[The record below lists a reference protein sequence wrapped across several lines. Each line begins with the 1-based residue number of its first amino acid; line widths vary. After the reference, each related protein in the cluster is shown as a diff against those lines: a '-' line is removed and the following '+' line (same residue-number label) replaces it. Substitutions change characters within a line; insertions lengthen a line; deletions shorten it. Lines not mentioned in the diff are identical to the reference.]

1 MKSGRSSKQA
11 TNAVSPEAKHFTFPV
26 PDAGQCN
33 GTALRMATRRIS
45 QLYDVILAP
54 CGLRS
59 TQLSI
64 LTAIA
69 RSARPTISEI
79 ANAMVIDR
87 SALAHNLKPL
97 KRSGLVRIV
106 ADDGDK
112 RTRLIVLT
120 ADGRA
125 KLSEAL
131 PLWEEAQR
139 SFRAA
144 FGTKNAEAMRA
155 SLNILTS
162 ANFAQAFQGVK
173 KD

>member
-1 MKSGRSSKQA
+1 MPLARRLDISHFLFRMLASAMARHCVWQPA
-11 TNAVSPEAKHFTFPV
+11 ASPNFMMSYWLPA
-26 PDAGQCN
+26 
-33 GTALRMATRRIS
+33 
-45 QLYDVILAP
+45 
-54 CGLRS
+54 GLRS

-69 RSARPTISEI
+69 RAARPTISEI

-97 KRSGLVRIV
+97 ERSGLVRII
-106 ADDGDK
+106 ADEGDK
-112 RTRLIVLT
+112 RSRLIVLT
-120 ADGRA
+120 TEGRA

-144 FGTKNAEAMRA
+144 FGTKNAEAMRT

-162 ANFAQAFQGVK
+162 ADFARAFQGGK

>member
-1 MKSGRSSKQA
+1 MKSAFSLKQNKKTVAGKAWHSSLR
-11 TNAVSPEAKHFTFPV
+11 V
-26 PDAGQCN
+26 PDAGECN

-54 CGLRS
+54 CGIRS
-59 TQLSI
+59 TQFSI

-69 RSARPTISEI
+69 RAAKPSIGEI
-79 ANAMVIDR
+79 ANSMVIDR

-97 KRSGLVRIV
+97 ERAGLVQIV
-106 ADDGDK
+106 ADESDK
-112 RTRLIVLT
+112 RSRLIVLT
-120 ADGRA
+120 SDGVA

-139 SFRAA
+139 NFRIA
-144 FGTKNAEAMRA
+144 FGTKNADKMRE

-162 ANFAQAFQGVK
+162 ADFARAFQSDK
-173 KD
+173 

>member
-1 MKSGRSSKQA
+1 MKSGRSPKPDKNTIGA
-11 TNAVSPEAKHFTFPV
+11 EAEHFPLRV
-26 PDAGQCN
+26 PDAGECN

-59 TQLSI
+59 TQFSI

-69 RSARPTISEI
+69 RTARPTIGEI
-79 ANAMVIDR
+79 ANSMIIDR

-97 KRSGLVRIV
+97 ERGGLVRIV
-106 ADDGDK
+106 ADENDR

-120 ADGRA
+120 AAGRA

-139 SFRAA
+139 NFRRA
-144 FGTKNAEAMRA
+144 FGAGSAKALRT
-155 SLNILTS
+155 SLRLLTS
-162 ANFAQAFQGVK
+162 ADFARAFQGGR
-173 KD
+173 